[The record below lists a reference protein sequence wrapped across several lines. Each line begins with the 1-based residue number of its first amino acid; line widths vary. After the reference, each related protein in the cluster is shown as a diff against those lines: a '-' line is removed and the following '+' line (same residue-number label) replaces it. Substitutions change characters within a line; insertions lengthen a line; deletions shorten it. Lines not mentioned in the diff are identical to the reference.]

1 MATKTIRV
9 RGARVHNL
17 KNVDLDLPRN
27 QLIVFTGP
35 SGSGKSSLAFDTL
48 FAEGQRRYVESMS
61 VYARQY
67 LNRME
72 KPDVEEVRGLAP
84 TISIEQKATSNNPR
98 STVGTVTEIYDHLR
112 VMWSKL
118 GAQRC
123 YSCDQELGTASVEA
137 IVALLSDEA
146 EGTKF
151 QVLAPLVRNR
161 RGEFR
166 ELFESLRQ
174 RGMTRARIDGE
185 FVLLEDIDILH
196 KETRH
201 TIDAVVDRLI
211 AKPAMEARLKDAI
224 ERGLEIADGQLT
236 ILWDSGPKA
245 GTERLFSTTN
255 FCTTCEIAYP
265 PLSHQSFSF
274 NSPLGRCPGCHG
286 LGTERRMSEERL
298 VPDPTL
304 SLKDGAFVL
313 LTGYLTREYR
323 AFHRVLDGFRKK
335 HDIPNNVPWQEL
347 SKDHRSLILDGVD
360 EVESLTLTGRKTP
373 LRIAFPGIKGW
384 ALSLYDEAD
393 TEAKSQYYS
402 QFLSNEECS
411 ECQGTR
417 LRAES
422 RSVYVHEA
430 SIAQVVEWSIDEVYD
445 FFEGLQ
451 FTGRQFAIGDEMRR
465 EVVER
470 VGFLKNVGLNYLALS
485 RPAPSL
491 SGGEAQR
498 IRLASQLGAKL
509 SGVLYVL
516 DEPSI
521 GLHQRDNA
529 ALIQTLVDLRDRGNH
544 VIVVEH
550 DRETIEAGDWIVD
563 FGPGAGTEG
572 GYVEFSG
579 KPDALLKKK
588 GNITADYLAGRKHIN
603 IPNERRAGSD
613 KSIVVR
619 GARENN
625 LKGIDVEFPLGK
637 FICVT
642 GVSGAGKSTVIN
654 EILFPAAHNHS
665 YRTEHRIGRCA
676 AVEGLEHIDK
686 VIQIDQAPIGRTPRS
701 NPATYTKVFD
711 EIRKL
716 FSELP
721 ESKIYG
727 YKPGRFSF
735 NVGAGRCGH
744 CQGNGV
750 EKIEM
755 RFLADVEVPCPVCRG
770 KRFNDA
776 TLRVRFQGHSIADI
790 LAMPVS
796 EAAPLFEDY
805 TNIRRTLETLV
816 DVGLGYLTL
825 GQSSTTLSGGEAQ
838 RVKLSRQLSRVATG
852 DTLYILDEP
861 STGLHF
867 EDIQKLLAVI
877 ARLVDAGNT
886 VVVIEH
892 NLDIICAADHL
903 IDIGPD
909 GGSGGGEMIGVGTPE
924 EVAALDRGYTAGF
937 VRAELTRLGR
947 WKTGAKQ

>member
-1 MATKTIRV
+1 MAARTISV
-9 RGARVHNL
+9 RGAKVHNL
-17 KNVDLDLPRN
+17 KNIDLDLPRN

-61 VYARQY
+61 VYARQF
-67 LNRME
+67 LNRMD

-112 VMWSKL
+112 MMWSKL
-118 GAQRC
+118 GEQRC
-123 YSCDQELGTASVEA
+123 YSCGDALGTATVGA
-137 IVALLSDEA
+137 IVEILSEQE
-146 EGTKF
+146 EGTRF
-151 QVLAPLVRNR
+151 QILAPLVRNR

-166 ELFESLRQ
+166 DLFESLRQ

-185 FVLLEDIDILH
+185 FVQLEDIDKLH

-211 AKPAMEARLKDAI
+211 AKPGLEDRLRDAV

-236 ILWDSGPKA
+236 VLIDSGPQQ
-245 GTERLFSTTN
+245 GRERLFSTN
-255 FCTTCEIAYP
+255 SYCTSCEIAYP
-265 PLSHQSFSF
+265 PLTHQSFSF

-286 LGTERRMSEERL
+286 LGTERRMAEERL

-304 SLKDGAFVL
+304 SINGDAFVL
-313 LTGYLTREYR
+313 LSGYQTREYR
-323 AFHRVLDGFRKK
+323 AFQRMLDGFIRKHEISRTK
-335 HDIPNNVPWQEL
+335 PWLEL
-347 SKDHRSLILDGVD
+347 PKEHRALLMDGVKD
-360 EVESLTLTGRKTP
+360 VETLTITGRKTP
-373 LRIAFPGIKGW
+373 MKVAFPGIKGW

-393 TEAKSQYYS
+393 TEAKSQYYQ
-402 QFLSNEECS
+402 QFLSNESCS
-411 ECQGTR
+411 ECSGSR

-422 RSVYVHEA
+422 RSVYIDDA
-430 SIAQVVEWSIDEVYD
+430 SITDISAWSIDEAFA
-445 FFEGLQ
+445 FFEAMELH
-451 FTGRQFAIGDEMRR
+451 GRRFAIGDEMRR
-465 EVVER
+465 EIVER
-470 VGFLKNVGLNYLALS
+470 LGFLRNVGLNYLSLN
-485 RPAPSL
+485 RQAPSL

-529 ALIQTLVDLRDRGNH
+529 RLIETLVELRDRGNH

-550 DRETIEAGDWIVD
+550 DRDTIEAGDWIVD

-572 GYVEFSG
+572 GQVTFSG
-579 KPDALLKKK
+579 TPSKLLKTK
-588 GNITADYLAGRKHIN
+588 GNITADYLAGRKAIHL
-603 IPNERRAGSD
+603 PETRRAGRNQE
-613 KSIVVR
+613 IVVR
-619 GARENN
+619 GAREHN
-625 LKGIDVEFPLGK
+625 LRGIDVAFPLGK

-642 GVSGAGKSTVIN
+642 GVSGAGKSTVVN
-654 EILFPAAHNHS
+654 EILYPAAHNHS
-665 YRTEHRIGRCA
+665 YRTEHRVGRCA
-676 AVEGLEHIDK
+676 GIDGLEFIDK

-744 CQGNGV
+744 CSGNGV

-755 RFLADVEVPCPVCRG
+755 RFLADVEVPCSVCRG

-776 TLRVRFQGHSIADI
+776 TLRVKFQGHSIADI
-790 LAMPVS
+790 LAMPVV
-796 EAAPLFEDY
+796 EAAPLFEAY

-877 ARLVDAGNT
+877 SRLVDAGNT

-903 IDIGPD
+903 IDIGPE
-909 GGSGGGEMIGVGTPE
+909 GGSGGGELIAAGTPE
-924 EVAALDRGYTAGF
+924 ELAKLDQGYTARF
-937 VRAELTRLGR
+937 VRQELTRLGR
-947 WKTGAKQ
+947 IHD

>member
-1 MATKTIRV
+1 MASKTISV
-9 RGARVHNL
+9 RGAKVHNL
-17 KNVDLDLPRN
+17 KNIDVDLPRN
-27 QLIVFTGP
+27 ELIVFTGP

-72 KPDVEEVRGLAP
+72 KPDVEEVSGLAP

-98 STVGTVTEIYDHLR
+98 STVGTVTEIYDHFR

-118 GAQRC
+118 GDQRC
-123 YSCDQELGTASVEA
+123 YSCDEELGTATVEA
-137 IVALLSDEA
+137 IFDLLSSLE
-146 EGTKF
+146 EGTRF

-174 RGMTRARIDGE
+174 RGMTRARVDGE
-185 FVLLEDIDILH
+185 FVQIENIDILH

-201 TIDAVVDRLI
+201 TIDAVVDRLV
-211 AKPAMEARLKDAI
+211 AKPGIDERLKNAI

-236 ILWDSGPKA
+236 VLFDSGPNEGK
-245 GTERLFSTTN
+245 ERLFSTDSY
-255 FCTTCEIAYP
+255 CTRCEIAYP
-265 PLSHQSFSF
+265 PLTHQSFSF
-274 NSPLGRCPGCHG
+274 NSPLGRCPGCYG

-304 SLKDGAFVL
+304 SISKGAFVL
-313 LTGYLTREYR
+313 LTGHLTREYR
-323 AFHRVLDGFRKK
+323 AFQRMLDGFIRL
-335 HDIPNNVPWQEL
+335 HEISRSTPWEEL
-347 SKDHRSLILDGVD
+347 PKEHRDLLLDGVK
-360 EVESLTLTGRKTP
+360 EVESLTITGRKTKM
-373 LRIAFPGIKGW
+373 RVAFPGVKGW

-393 TEAKSQYYS
+393 TEAKVQYY
-402 QFLSNEECS
+402 QGFLSNERCTECN
-411 ECQGTR
+411 GAR
-417 LRAES
+417 LRPES
-422 RSVYVHEA
+422 RSVYLNDA
-430 SIAQVVEWSIDEVYD
+430 SISDVVDWSIDEAHA
-445 FFEGLQ
+445 FFESMPL
-451 FTGRQFAIGDEMRR
+451 TGRRAAIGDEMRR
-465 EVVER
+465 EITER
-470 VGFLKNVGLNYLALS
+470 LSFLKNVGLNYLSLS

-529 ALIQTLVDLRDRGNH
+529 RLIDTLVDLRERGNH

-550 DRETIEAGDWIVD
+550 DRETIEAGDWVVD

-572 GYVEFSG
+572 GHVVFAG
-579 KPDALLKKK
+579 RPKDLLKQKD
-588 GNITADYLAGRKHIN
+588 NLTADYLSGRKQID
-603 IPNERRAGSD
+603 IPKTRRTGSG
-613 KSIVVR
+613 KEIVVR
-619 GARENN
+619 GAREHN
-625 LKGIDVEFPLGK
+625 LKGIDVAFPLGT

-642 GVSGAGKSTVIN
+642 GVSGAGKSTVVN
-654 EILFPAAHNHS
+654 ELLFPAAHNHA
-665 YRTEHRIGRCA
+665 YRTDHRIGRCA
-676 AVEGLEHIDK
+676 GIDGLEHIDK
-686 VIQIDQAPIGRTPRS
+686 VVQIDQAPIGRTPRS

-716 FSELP
+716 YAELP

-744 CQGNGV
+744 CSGNGV

-755 RFLADVEVPCPVCRG
+755 RFLADVTVPCSVCRG

-776 TLRVRFQGHSIADI
+776 TLRVKFQGHSIADL
-790 LAMPVS
+790 LAMPIV
-796 EAAPLFEDY
+796 EAAPLFEAY
-805 TNIRRTLETLV
+805 RNIRRTLETLV

-877 ARLVDAGNT
+877 KRLVDAGNT

-892 NLDIICAADHL
+892 NLDIICAADHV
-903 IDIGPD
+903 IDIGPE
-909 GGSGGGEMIGVGTPE
+909 GGSGGGELIGAGTPE
-924 EVAALDRGYTAGF
+924 EIAQLDRGHTARF
-937 VRAELTRLGR
+937 VRQELQRLGR
-947 WKTGAKQ
+947 L

>member
-1 MATKTIRV
+1 MSTKSIHV
-9 RGARVHNL
+9 RGAKVHNL
-17 KNVDLDLPRN
+17 KNVDVDLPRN

-35 SGSGKSSLAFDTL
+35 SGSGKSSLAFDTI

-61 VYARQY
+61 VYARQF
-67 LNRME
+67 LNRSA
-72 KPDVEEVRGLAP
+72 KPEVEEVRGLAP
-84 TISIEQKATSNNPR
+84 TISIEQKSTSNNPR

-112 VMWSKL
+112 MMWSKI
-118 GAQRC
+118 GEQRC
-123 YSCDQELGTASVEA
+123 YSCGETLGTATPETIVSILSEA
-137 IVALLSDEA
+137 A
-146 EGTKF
+146 EGLKF
-151 QVLAPLVRNR
+151 QILAPLVRNR

-166 ELFESLRQ
+166 ELFESLRA
-174 RGMTRARIDGE
+174 RGMTRARVDGE
-185 FVLLEDIDILH
+185 VVLLEDIDKLH

-201 TIDAVVDRLI
+201 TIDAVIDRLI
-211 AKPAMEARLKDAI
+211 VKPGMEVRLKEAVH
-224 ERGLEIADGQLT
+224 RALEVADGQLT
-236 ILWDSGPKA
+236 ILWDSGPDA
-245 GTERLFSTTN
+245 GKERLFSTDN
-255 FCTTCEIAYP
+255 YCVACEIAYP

-274 NSPLGRCPGCHG
+274 NSPLGRCPGCYG
-286 LGTERRMSEERL
+286 LGTERRMAEARL

-304 SLKDGAFVL
+304 SINKDAIALFS
-313 LTGYLTREYR
+313 GYQTREYR
-323 AFHRVLDGFRKK
+323 AFKRVFDGFVRL
-335 HDIPNNVPWQEL
+335 HGISRTTPWQEL
-347 SKDHRSLILDGVD
+347 PEAHRVMLMDGVR
-360 EVESLTLTGRKTP
+360 EVETLSITGRKTP
-373 LRIAFPGIKGW
+373 LRVAFQGVKAW
-384 ALSLYDEAD
+384 VLSLYDASD
-393 TEAKSQYYS
+393 TEAKSQYYGN
-402 QFLSNEECS
+402 FLSNETCGECG
-411 ECQGTR
+411 GTR

-422 RSVYVHEA
+422 RAVTIDEA
-430 SIAQVVEWSIDEVYD
+430 SIAEVVAWSIDEAHG
-445 FFEGLQ
+445 FFEGLALA
-451 FTGRQFAIGDEMRR
+451 GRRFALGDEMRR

-470 VGFLKNVGLNYLALS
+470 LGFLRNVGLNYLSLS

-529 ALIQTLVDLRDRGNH
+529 ALIQTLLELKERGNH
-544 VIVVEH
+544 IIVVEH
-550 DRETIEAGDWIVD
+550 DRDTIEAADWVVD
-563 FGPGAGTEG
+563 FGPGAGTQG

-579 KPDALLKKK
+579 TPKDFLGKD
-588 GNITADYLAGRKHIN
+588 GNLTADYLTGRKRIV
-603 IPNERRAGSD
+603 IPEKRREGRGA
-613 KSIVVR
+613 SIVVR

-625 LKGIDVEFPLGK
+625 LKGIDVAFPLGT

-642 GVSGAGKSTVIN
+642 GVSGAGKSTLVH
-654 EILFPAAHNHS
+654 ELLFPAAHNHS

-676 AVEGLEHIDK
+676 GIDGLEHIDK

-735 NVGAGRCGH
+735 NVGDGRCGH

-755 RFLADVEVPCPVCRG
+755 RFLADVEVPCPICRG
-770 KRFNDA
+770 RRFNDA
-776 TLRVRFQGHSIADI
+776 TLRVKFGGHSIADI
-790 LAMPVS
+790 LAMPITD
-796 EAAPLFEDY
+796 AAVLFHDY
-805 TNIRRTLETLV
+805 TNIRRTLQTLV

-877 ARLVDAGNT
+877 DRLVSAGNT
-886 VVVIEH
+886 VLVIEH

-909 GGSGGGEMIGVGTPE
+909 GGGDGGELMATGTPE
-924 EVAALDRGYTAGF
+924 EVASLDRGYTARF
-937 VRAELTRLGR
+937 VREELQRYARTSS
-947 WKTGAKQ
+947 